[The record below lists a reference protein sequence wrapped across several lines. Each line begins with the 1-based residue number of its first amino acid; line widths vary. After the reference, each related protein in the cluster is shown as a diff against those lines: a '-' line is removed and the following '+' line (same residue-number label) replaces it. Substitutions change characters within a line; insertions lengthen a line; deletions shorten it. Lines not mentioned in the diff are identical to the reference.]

1 MDEKRGSGIWRAAAI
16 AVAVF
21 VAWRVFSPSA
31 TRDEQPRG
39 DVPGSGPAVDQ
50 RPGFL
55 RMPAGMREYGALDK
69 HGAEDHHWYLPYAV
83 VNEDQALAMA
93 EALKSAAAAGNPLP
107 DKLPVPEGRGA
118 AERDMLFRTEPGVW
132 RFYTTDI
139 NNPESGLNDADIP
152 VVITPPAPGAR
163 SSEVLYLDGH
173 LESVPVGRFP
183 LSQPFL
189 DALAEIDP
197 PPAR

>member
-21 VAWRVFSPSA
+21 VAWRVFSPSV
-31 TRDEQPRG
+31 TRDERPGG
-39 DVPGSGPAVDQ
+39 DGNGSGPAAGQ
-50 RPGFL
+50 TAGLL
-55 RMPAGMREYGALDK
+55 RMPEGMREYGGLDE

-83 VNEDQALAMA
+83 VNEDQALAMVD
-93 EALKSAAAAGNPLP
+93 ALKSAAAAGAPLP
-107 DKLPVPEGRGA
+107 DKLPVPDGKGA

-189 DALAEIDP
+189 DALAELDP
-197 PPAR
+197 PPAP